1 MAENTCSALRYYGGL
16 YATIGGVLRDLNGNL
31 NKSYL
36 DGLEAE
42 IKTAQTLT
50 KNIFADADK
59 DGAKRVLLRFAG
71 KHWPQLF
78 RLGEHDAEIWV
89 QSIMAQTDKPI
100 FEIKKLVKRYADLLT
115 MMNIITKEIAYHLD
129 CSLPIDPDGLEQF
142 FTPAFIKSGRWPET
156 LDAFLRFRGK
166 NPSRI
171 ETAVL
176 FRELNDMNKDC
187 WIKQFNFQGGL
198 KKFYAAIGV
207 EIPKSVPRDTDCLD
221 WMDSNTEKKSVML
234 DPFNKV
240 L

>member
-1 MAENTCSALRYYGGL
+1 MTEKTIWATRYYGGL
-16 YATIGGVLRDLNGNL
+16 YASIGSVLRDLNANV

-42 IKTAQTLT
+42 IKNAQSLT
-50 KNIFADADK
+50 RDIFADADK
-59 DGAKRVLLRFAG
+59 DGAKLNLWRFAG

-78 RLGEHDAEIWV
+78 RLGEQDAEIWV
-89 QSIMAQTDKPI
+89 HFIMAQTDEPV
-100 FEIKKLVKRYADLLT
+100 FEIKKRVKRYAGLLT

-129 CSLPIDPDGLEQF
+129 CPLPIDPDGLEQF
-142 FTPAFIKSGRWPET
+142 FTQKFIKSSRWPET
-156 LDAFLRFRGK
+156 LDAFLRFRET
-166 NPSRI
+166 NPTRI